1 MSPTQRNLEKPQLNY
16 HPPGVFL
23 NLGQTLTCKASDT
36 QASSSE
42 PNETLALIH
51 RAITIAYEKLA
62 ETDWVH
68 SLPFQRFQALLTLFS
83 KSFSS
88 FPHGTCL
95 LSVSNLYLALDEIYH
110 PLCAPIPRNVTHR
123 RSAVHRGLQITRR
136 DSHPLRCSFPR
147 GLYLRLHWQPLSRLQ
162 FKAQGPD
169 FHSELIPVHS
179 PLLRESYLVS
189 LPPLTYMLKFSG
201 FSHLTSCLGWKR
213 TAIGMRQKL
222 PTNGEAKKQI
232 HKKCLFSCSSW

>member
-1 MSPTQRNLEKPQLNY
+1 MHACTNLTKNY
-16 HPPGVFL
+16 WF
-23 NLGQTLTCKASDT
+23 
-36 QASSSE
+36 
-42 PNETLALIH
+42 
-51 RAITIAYEKLA
+51 
-62 ETDWVH
+62 H

-222 PTNGEAKKQI
+222 PTNNEAKKQI
-232 HKKCLFSCSSW
+232 HMKCLFSCSSW